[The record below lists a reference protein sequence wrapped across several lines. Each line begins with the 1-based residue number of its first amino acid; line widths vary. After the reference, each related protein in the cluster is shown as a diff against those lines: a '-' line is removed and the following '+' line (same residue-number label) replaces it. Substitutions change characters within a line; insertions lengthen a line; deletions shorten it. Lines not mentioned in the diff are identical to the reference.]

1 MSIFNFSK
9 SPVTLH
15 EEQNLV
21 SNLIQQ
27 APSNSS
33 FLKINLRRFGY
44 EKAGASMG
52 NINVLKNMLS
62 DILNGYYVD
71 QSENEE
77 EQNKIKAEK
86 QNEIEELEK
95 QLQAKENEIKMIKEV
110 SIPSF
115 KDKIQKLEKAIEE
128 IKISATKK
136 ADDILS
142 RFNLGIYWPVF
153 IMATVFLYGF
163 YLSAFHSAFFKNIQ
177 EAVSNADANSIG
189 SVLNTVF
196 NISAFKEF
204 NLHWFAPI
212 IFFVFALVLHIVSD
226 SKSKNKTGYLIL
238 IISMI
243 LLADSLLAY
252 FIEYNSHIVYELNG
266 MADDNWVFYK
276 SPRFYLVLFLG
287 FFTCLG
293 WSLILH
299 GIKIEYLK
307 TDLEGQAKIKIDQIN
322 KEIFLIQTDIQNQ
335 QNTCIQNEGELKTLK
350 DKIQNK
356 KERLNTIV
364 YTLMALEKRI
374 TAFCDGWLT
383 YVSHLD
389 ETTQAISIEAIE
401 NFNKEHKLHIETLKA
416 A

>member
-1 MSIFNFSK
+1 MSIFNFFK
-9 SPVTLH
+9 SSVALN
-15 EEQNLV
+15 EEQSQV
-21 SNLIQQ
+21 SNLIQPV
-27 APSNSS
+27 PSSSS
-33 FLKINLRRFGY
+33 FFKINLRRFGY

-52 NINVLKNMLS
+52 NINVLKNILS
-62 DILNGYYVD
+62 DILNGYYID

-77 EQNKIKAEK
+77 EQSKIKEEK
-86 QNEIEELEK
+86 QKEIEELEK
-95 QLQAKENEIKMIKEV
+95 QLQNKENDVKMIKEV
-110 SIPSF
+110 AIPSF
-115 KDKIQKLEKAIEE
+115 KDKMQKLEKTIED
-128 IKISATKK
+128 IKIAATKK

-212 IFFVFALVLHIVSD
+212 IFFVFALVLHIVFE
-226 SKSKNKTGYLIL
+226 SKSKYKTGYLIL
-238 IISMI
+238 IISMV

-252 FIEYNSHIVYELNG
+252 FVEFNSHIVYELNG
-266 MADDNWVFYK
+266 MADENWAFYK

-299 GIKIEYLK
+299 GIKMEYHK
-307 TDLEGQAKIKIDQIN
+307 TDLEGQAKIKIDIIN
-322 KEIFLIQTDIQNQ
+322 KEISLIQNEIQNQ
-335 QNTCIQNEGELKTLK
+335 QNICIQSEGEVKSLKE
-350 DKIQNK
+350 KIQYR
-356 KERLNTIV
+356 KERLNMIV
-364 YTLMALEKRI
+364 YTLKALEKRI

-389 ETTQAISIEAIE
+389 ESIQSISMEAIE
-401 NFNKEHKLHIETLKA
+401 NFHKEQKLHNETLKVA
-416 A
+416 